1 MKNSVLLLF
10 MVFAFS
16 AKAQILETTTLASKG
31 VKGKVNSI
39 VNSYYE
45 FVAEKGLQKS
55 VIEIEKFDKNGN
67 LISISR
73 DELLTGNKYEYTY
86 ELDKKGVLGVEK
98 IANGATGLNLR
109 NTKYDYK
116 KGLLATTTQVQ
127 GLITTVKNYG
137 YNDKDQ
143 LIETEVVEDEEVK
156 GVVYSERDEQ
166 NRIIKTSQK
175 LKGEEVVSVI
185 STFEYK
191 DEGVNEITAE
201 TRATVNGTF
210 FITTLTDK
218 TTKLKVQETTK
229 NLGNNQQSVL
239 KHYYESDAQGSWIKS
254 EVLDEQFGRSSLVLR
269 KITYADGQTT
279 GRTEMAPEDNRAQYF
294 RQYSNVSVAING
306 KIVPATSPNLISG
319 TDDYITYVSS
329 INATVILKG
338 YNKSSNHT
346 TWHEGVIVSHNPEDI
361 FWAGGPNYP
370 TIFQKGLIVTTGKYR
385 YDVGANSINYL
396 TSQNK
401 SFLAIKEP
409 EEKPGLKKAE
419 LLEDNRFWA
428 KMTDSTYVLVSKGY
442 GVTIRKQLELDG
454 GDKLILSYLGGADG
468 WFILPNYRTKFD
480 EGKPGDIHNTEYL
493 EEPLKQLKERYP
505 SINFSSIVYDN
516 LPLNKYRL
524 KTVDGTVVSGIAETA
539 TWAPDKQQVL
549 YFPLTSA
556 YYRLDGFYDKAD
568 DKEFANQPLTL
579 LSKGEKSIY
588 YLYNENKNI
597 TYFVEGRRLI
607 KSNLGSRKLYADQGK
622 YGAVVYDST
631 TNASYGMQYDLKGT
645 TKIGPMKALSWNSV
659 QTYIMK
665 FEKGQ
670 WVIFEKGEGMSNY
683 DYSLMDGDDVVHFY
697 TNALNV
703 VKAYRFKGFKNIE
716 PGDFLPAEFVPDNE
730 VASLATKLKVDPSK
744 PKEKPVV
751 TKAQPN
757 TFKRIGTTYNLWDGN
772 GEPVV
777 DYLQFFGNLGS
788 PDAYVRD
795 TARSITYELKG
806 YFTQDNIEG
815 SSRIVMG
822 PTDYKVLKWGDKN
835 VAFFI
840 NGKSIVD
847 VKRVYVK
854 NQVDSEMWGEV
865 IYDRHSGSTFLAE
878 YPQKEGFYFGALN
891 KLLADNEKTVLVKQK
906 DGKFTLIVEG
916 VIDKSTTFTVDIYQG
931 DLIYVNNGTS
941 QKAYRFK
948 GFEKAEYLDLLF
960 PEVIPQAE
968 LKTILNE
975 IDTAKTKGGK
985 D

>member
-1 MKNSVLLLF
+1 MKNFILLLF
-10 MVFAFS
+10 MLYGFT
-16 AKAQILETTTLASKG
+16 AKAQLFEAVTLESKG
-31 VKGKVNSI
+31 VKGKATSI
-39 VNSYYE
+39 VNTYYE
-45 FVAEKGLQKS
+45 FVAEKGLQKAI
-55 VIEIEKFDKNGN
+55 IETEKYDEKGN

-73 DELLTGNKYEYTY
+73 DELLTGNKYEYSY
-86 ELDKKGVLGVEK
+86 ELDKKGVLEVEK
-98 IANGATGLNLR
+98 ISNGATGLNLR

-116 KGLLATTTQVQ
+116 KGLLTTTTQVQ
-127 GLITTVKNYG
+127 GLITTVKNYS
-137 YNDKDQ
+137 YNNKDQ
-143 LIETEVVEDEEVK
+143 LIATEVLENGEWK
-156 GVVYSERDEQ
+156 GAIYTERDEL
-166 NRIIKTSQK
+166 NRITKTSQK
-175 LKGEEVVSVI
+175 LQGEDSARVI
-185 STFEYK
+185 SIYEYK
-191 DEGVNEITAE
+191 DEGGNEVTGE
-201 TRATVNGTF
+201 TRATANGTF
-210 FITTLTDK
+210 TIITLTDK
-218 TTKLKVQETTK
+218 ATKLKVQETTK

-269 KITYADGQTT
+269 KITYADGQIT

-294 RQYSNVSVAING
+294 RQYAKVSVAING
-306 KIVPATSPNLISG
+306 KIVPAYNPNLISG
-319 TDDYITYVSS
+319 TDDYITNVAS
-329 INATVILKG
+329 INATIILKG

-346 TWHEGVIVSHNPEDI
+346 TWHEGVIVSHNPDDI
-361 FWAGGPNYP
+361 FWAGSPNYP

-396 TSQNK
+396 TNQNK
-401 SFLAIKEP
+401 SFLAIKQP

-419 LLEDNRFWA
+419 LLEENRFWA

-442 GVTIRKQLELDG
+442 SVNIRKQLELPG

-468 WFILPNYRTKFD
+468 WFILPDFRTKFD
-480 EGKPGDIHNTEYL
+480 EGKPGDIHTTEYL

-505 SINFSSIVYDN
+505 SINFNSIVYDN
-516 LPLNKYRL
+516 LPKNKYRL

-539 TWAPDKQQVL
+539 AWAPDNQQVI

-568 DKEFANQPLTL
+568 DEELTNQPVTL

-597 TYFVEGRRLI
+597 TYFVGGTRLI
-607 KSNLGSRKLYADQGK
+607 KSNLGSRKLYADQLK

-645 TKIGPMKALSWNSV
+645 TKIGPMKALPWNSA

-665 FEKGQ
+665 LEKGQ

-703 VKAYRFKGFKNIE
+703 VKAYRFKGFKSIE

-751 TKAQPN
+751 AKAQPN
-757 TFKRIGTTYNLWDGN
+757 TFKRIGATYNLWDGN
-772 GEPVV
+772 GDPVV

-795 TARSITYELKG
+795 TTRSITYELKD

-815 SSRIVMG
+815 SSRVVIG
-822 PTDYKVLKWGDKN
+822 PNDSKVLKWGDKN

-840 NGKSIVD
+840 NGKPIVD
-847 VKRVYVK
+847 VKRVYVN
-854 NQVDSEMWGEV
+854 NQAESELWSEL
-865 IYDRHSGSTFLAE
+865 IYDRHSGSTFIAE

-891 KLLADNEKTVLVKQK
+891 KLSVNNEKAVLIKLK
-906 DGKFTLIVEG
+906 DGKFSLIVEG
-916 VIDKSTTFTVDIYQG
+916 VIERNTNFRTEQYQG
-931 DLIYVNNGTS
+931 DLIYIDNSGT
-941 QKAYRFK
+941 QKIYRFK
-948 GFEKAEYLDLLF
+948 GFEKTEYLGLILPEIVSPSELDQLLKKINAEKDKGDL
-960 PEVIPQAE
+960 
-968 LKTILNE
+968 
-975 IDTAKTKGGK
+975 
-985 D
+985 